1 MSFTI
6 AQQTRLDRS
15 NSTSSDASTTDGWL
29 ILNGHSRSSSVS
41 SSDATTPSALDNTY
55 NPFLQLSPV
64 TRGSSS
70 AGTQKFT
77 PTVDAE
83 DRQRLFLL
91 RARDN

>member
-6 AQQTRLDRS
+6 TQQTRLDRS

-41 SSDATTPSALDNTY
+41 PATTPSATDSTY

-64 TRGSSS
+64 TRGSAI

-77 PTVDAE
+77 PTE
-83 DRQRLFLL
+83 DRRGQATIVFVESEG
-91 RARDN
+91 